1 MNQNTSRK
9 VGTVGN
15 RYADYGTGQTD
26 GSSRDTLS

>member
-1 MNQNTSRK
+1 MNTPSRR

-26 GSSRDTLS
+26 GSSRDALS